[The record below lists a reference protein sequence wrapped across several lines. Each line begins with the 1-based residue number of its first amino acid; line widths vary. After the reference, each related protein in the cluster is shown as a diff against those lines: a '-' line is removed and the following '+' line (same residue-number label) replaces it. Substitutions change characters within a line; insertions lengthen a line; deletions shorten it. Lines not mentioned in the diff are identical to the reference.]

1 MKIKEKTKI
10 IYRTGILMSR
20 KELAPYDND
29 KTIELE
35 TQDFHEYNNIGVFCD
50 RWNKTGIKDSRV
62 I

>member
-35 TQDFHEYNNIGVFCD
+35 TQDFHEYNNIGSFL
-50 RWNKTGIKDSRV
+50 
-62 I
+62 